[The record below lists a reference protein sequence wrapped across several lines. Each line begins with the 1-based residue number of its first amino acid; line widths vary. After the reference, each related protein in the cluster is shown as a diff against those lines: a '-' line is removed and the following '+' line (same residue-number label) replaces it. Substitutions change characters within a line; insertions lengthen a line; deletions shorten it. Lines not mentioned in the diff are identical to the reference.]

1 MSFLSTGP
9 SLARALAE
17 RNYNE
22 STPVQA
28 AVLADDAVGRDLLV
42 SAQTGSG
49 KTVAYGLAIAEN
61 LLEGAE
67 KLPKAGSPLALIV
80 APTRELALQVHGELT
95 WLYQY
100 AGARV
105 VSCVG
110 GMDPR
115 KEQRELAAGAH
126 IVVGTPGRLCDHLRR
141 NRLDVSELKAV
152 VLDEADEMLDMGF
165 REDMEFILKTTPA
178 SRRTLLFSATL
189 PRGIANLAKQYQQ
202 QAFRVEVAGTE
213 GGHSDIEYRAI
224 RISPN
229 DVEHAVVN
237 VLRYF
242 ESPSSIVFCNTRNA
256 VNHLQTVLLERG
268 FSVVALSGELSQNE
282 RTHALQALRD
292 GRARVCVA
300 TDVAARGI
308 DLPNLGLVI
317 HSDLPNDPEVMQ
329 HRSGRTGRAG
339 RKGVSVL
346 LVPPSRRRRA
356 EMLLNLAGTDAVWGS
371 APTVEEIRV
380 LDQQRMLQDT
390 LFTEESTEDDLTL
403 ARAMLAERS
412 AEEIAAALA
421 RLYRSRLPS
430 PEDVQDPGTF
440 RGREDRPGSRRRDEE
455 GAPVRKTPKK
465 SEPMGEGAKWF
476 RVAIGRQKNAEARWL
491 LPMICRR
498 GGIEKADIGAI
509 KIYDGNSE
517 FEISAAA
524 AEKFATMIKRPDKED
539 NIHIEPLANG
549 PEGAVASNR
558 TAPEDRDYSNKR
570 PRKPSFRS
578 DGDRP
583 DFKDKG
589 AYKEKSWK
597 DKPKSDK
604 PYQGDKPRYEGKPR
618 FDDKPKYEGK
628 PKFDGKPKY
637 DPVRADKPAYAKP
650 RSEDTRYEGKPKFD
664 KKPRADKPPYVAK
677 AKRDGGAPAAK
688 PAFGKK
694 KKIWGNAG

>member
-1 MSFLSTGP
+1 M
-9 SLARALAE
+9 
-17 RNYNE
+17 
-22 STPVQA
+22 
-28 AVLADDAVGRDLLV
+28 
-42 SAQTGSG
+42 
-49 KTVAYGLAIAEN
+49 
-61 LLEGAE
+61 
-67 KLPKAGSPLALIV
+67 
-80 APTRELALQVHGELT
+80 
-95 WLYQY
+95 
-100 AGARV
+100 
-105 VSCVG
+105 
-110 GMDPR
+110 
-115 KEQRELAAGAH
+115 
-126 IVVGTPGRLCDHLRR
+126 
-141 NRLDVSELKAV
+141 
-152 VLDEADEMLDMGF
+152 
-165 REDMEFILKTTPA
+165 
-178 SRRTLLFSATL
+178 
-189 PRGIANLAKQYQQ
+189 
-202 QAFRVEVAGTE
+202 
-213 GGHSDIEYRAI
+213 
-224 RISPN
+224 
-229 DVEHAVVN
+229 
-237 VLRYF
+237 
-242 ESPSSIVFCNTRNA
+242 
-256 VNHLQTVLLERG
+256 
-268 FSVVALSGELSQNE
+268 
-282 RTHALQALRD
+282 RD

-317 HSDLPNDPEVMQ
+317 HADLPNDPEVMQ

-549 PEGAVASNR
+549 PE
-558 TAPEDRDYSNKR
+558 
-570 PRKPSFRS
+570 
-578 DGDRP
+578 
-583 DFKDKG
+583 
-589 AYKEKSWK
+589 
-597 DKPKSDK
+597 
-604 PYQGDKPRYEGKPR
+604 
-618 FDDKPKYEGK
+618 
-628 PKFDGKPKY
+628 
-637 DPVRADKPAYAKP
+637 
-650 RSEDTRYEGKPKFD
+650 
-664 KKPRADKPPYVAK
+664 
-677 AKRDGGAPAAK
+677 
-688 PAFGKK
+688 
-694 KKIWGNAG
+694 